1 MLNLVFRI
9 ILLLIFEMP
18 NISNAAGVYDNS
30 LINADKKKNEGIKN
44 IDVNEI
50 NLLNHNADNIKSEY
64 DVELRSIFEKNII
77 VQKIQNKPSSYKQYY
92 PYYVGTNNYVQLINN
107 DGIDAQLLLET
118 MMVWKEIKADLKQ
131 SNVFFNN
138 IEIWANNFIVE
149 YLDVNYVSSADA
161 GNMGQKNEIR
171 NSYEGENML
180 SNMAY
185 KNDAYYRSQDK
196 HKTSLNNNYQLN
208 NKYEGRD
215 ENSVL
220 SLIYLWEEYS
230 DIIVGMLAIVI
241 LWLFIANL
249 IKFLTRTG

>member
-138 IEIWANNFIVE
+138 IEIWTNNFIVE
-149 YLDVNYVSSADA
+149 YLDITSVWGADA
-161 GNMGQKNEIR
+161 GNMGQKNEIP
-171 NSYEGENML
+171 NSSVM
-180 SNMAY
+180 Y
-185 KNDAYYRSQDK
+185 KNDVYYRSQDK
-196 HKTSLNNNYQLN
+196 YKASVNNNYESNDNFELSN
-208 NKYEGRD
+208 RYEGYG